1 MKRVWTKCLKSR
13 AKLYQTQ
20 VSKRRAKILH
30 HRCTMSLRRNIRIQY
45 RIQNA
50 GKWGVFN
57 GSRSK
62 KWNFAGKIELN
73 KHKKNHTNPF
83 IDTFDAS
90 TVVTAEPELKGSKIE
105 DTTESIKMHPQ
116 GGEVVQE
123 IHIEPTKPNEPISHT
138 TWLSA
143 IDNSHKDNENKNSP
157 TKAVLSLTEP
167 IVAVKIDDVCAQ
179 NGTKMA

>member
-1 MKRVWTKCLKSR
+1 MPKIKGKTLSNPSIEETSKNITSSMYHEPETKSQDSISHTKCGQL
-13 AKLYQTQ
+13 
-20 VSKRRAKILH
+20 
-30 HRCTMSLRRNIRIQY
+30 
-45 RIQNA
+45 
-50 GKWGVFN
+50 WGVFN
-57 GSRSK
+57 ESRSK
-62 KWNFAGKIELN
+62 KWNFAGEIELN
-73 KHKKNHTNPF
+73 KHKRYHTNLCM
-83 IDTFDAS
+83 DTFDAS

-157 TKAVLSLTEP
+157 TKAALSLTEP

>member
-1 MKRVWTKCLKSR
+1 
-13 AKLYQTQ
+13 
-20 VSKRRAKILH
+20 
-30 HRCTMSLRRNIRIQY
+30 
-45 RIQNA
+45 
-50 GKWGVFN
+50 
-57 GSRSK
+57 
-62 KWNFAGKIELN
+62 
-73 KHKKNHTNPF
+73 
-83 IDTFDAS
+83 
-90 TVVTAEPELKGSKIE
+90 
-105 DTTESIKMHPQ
+105 MHPQ

-157 TKAVLSLTEP
+157 TKAALSLTEP